1 MIDEHDLAERLDRIE
16 RLLREQKTVRDVYS
30 LAEFASRVGKA
41 VFTCQE
47 WCRRGRIRATK
58 KKGGRGRFFAWAIS
72 HDELQRYERGG
83 LLPERQRDGVL

>member
-1 MIDEHDLAERLDRIE
+1 MTDEVLQRLDRIE
-16 RLLREQKTVRDVYS
+16 NLLLEQKVVKDFYTVE
-30 LAEFASRVGKA
+30 EFAEQTGRA

-58 KKGGRGRFFAWAIS
+58 KKSGRGRFFAWAIS
-72 HDELQRYERGG
+72 HDELQRYEREG